1 MITRRTDQLPWRS
14 LFFGL
19 AFVLSQMSWARAA
32 DMPQIFDFCG
42 EVGPRRFIRVVMDP
56 ASKEPWNIILSTNGR
71 AEPAKYS
78 RYIFGG
84 SEPRNGFLM
93 AILPMAKTPPLLIFD
108 DGHAEWA
115 GRYYIKCPQS

>member
-1 MITRRTDQLPWRS
+1 MMTWRIDRLAWRL
-14 LFFGL
+14 LFCGL
-19 AFVLSQMSWARAA
+19 TIVSGPTSSASAA

-42 EVGPRRFIRVVMDP
+42 EGGPRRFIRVVMDQ
-56 ASKEPWNIILSTNGR
+56 ASKEPWNVILSTNGR
-71 AEPAKYS
+71 AEPAKSS

-115 GRYYIKCPQS
+115 GRYYIKCP